1 VFRGRSGHAFVFRR
15 DTSREWDFRLRSERM
30 DATTTVFAGAA
41 KQVRMLASGEITSPE
56 LVELYLDRIARFDG
70 ELNAYRVVR
79 SVSARVEAVDAQRR
93 IDEGERLP
101 LLGVP
106 IAIKDDVDVTGELTA
121 WGTAAHGPAKVRDA
135 DVVRRLRDAGAI
147 VIGKTNVPEMT
158 IWPFTES
165 ATFGVTRNPWDPTR
179 SPGGSS
185 GGTAA
190 AVAAGLAP
198 LGLGSDGGGS
208 IRTPATWC
216 GLFGLK
222 PQRDRVPL
230 APHDDGWQGLIVNG
244 PITRTVEDAALFLDV
259 TTTTPL
265 PDGGFVAAAARPPVR
280 LRIAFST
287 KSPLGLAARVGI
299 AQQAAVT
306 EAVALLRSLGH
317 DVVER
322 SPDYAAMSA
331 GWNVTARYLRGIYDD
346 VATMPHPERL
356 EPRTRSMARAGGRI
370 SDYRI
375 GNVRAGE
382 AALTRRVNAIFEH
395 ADVILTPGTATGP
408 PRVGAFTKR
417 GAFTTVCAT
426 MGRSPFQAIFNA
438 TGQPAAVVP
447 WGLDR
452 TGLPTSVQLVGRPSD
467 EATLLA
473 LSAQIEAAHPWA
485 DRQPPI
491 S

>member
-1 VFRGRSGHAFVFRR
+1 
-15 DTSREWDFRLRSERM
+15 M
-30 DATTTVFAGAA
+30 DAARTVFAGAA
-41 KQVRMLASGEITSPE
+41 NQVRMLANGEITSPD
-56 LVELYLDRIARFDG
+56 LVELYLNRIARLDG
-70 ELNAYRVVR
+70 ELNAFRVVR
-79 SVSARVEAVDAQRR
+79 TEPARTEAAQAQHR
-93 IDEGERLP
+93 IDAGERLP

-106 IAIKDDVDVTGELTA
+106 IAIKDDVDVAGELTG
-121 WGTAAHGPAKVRDA
+121 WGTAAHGPVKLRDA

-165 ATFGVTRNPWDPTR
+165 ATFGMTRNPWDHTR

-190 AVAAGLAP
+190 AVAVGLAAF
-198 LGLGSDGGGS
+198 GLGTDGGGS

-216 GLFGLK
+216 GLFGIK

-230 APHDDGWQGLIVNG
+230 APHDDGWQGLIVIG

-265 PDGGFVAAAARPPVR
+265 PDGGFVAAAARRPGR

-287 KSPLGLAARVGI
+287 KSPLGLAARAGR
-299 AQQAAVT
+299 AQRAAVT
-306 EAVALLRSLGH
+306 EAVTLLRSFGH

-322 SPDYAAMSA
+322 TPDYAAMSG

-346 VATMPHPERL
+346 VATMPNPERL
-356 EPRTRSMARAGGRI
+356 EPRTRTMARAGRCI
-370 SDYRI
+370 SDQRI
-375 GNVRAGE
+375 AKVRASE
-382 AALTRRVNAIFEH
+382 AALARRVNANFDD
-395 ADVILTPGTATGP
+395 ADVLLTPGTASGP

-417 GAFTTVCAT
+417 GAFITFNAT
-426 MGRSPFQAIFNA
+426 MRRSPFQAIFNA

-447 WGLDR
+447 WGIDNM
-452 TGLPTSVQLVGRPSD
+452 GLPTSIQLIGRPSD

-473 LSAQIEAAHPWA
+473 LSAQIEDAHPWA
-485 DRQPPI
+485 ERRPDA

>member
-1 VFRGRSGHAFVFRR
+1 
-15 DTSREWDFRLRSERM
+15 M
-30 DATTTVFAGAA
+30 DAITTVFAGAA
-41 KQVRMLASGEITSPE
+41 KQVRMLASGDITSSE
-56 LVELYLDRIARFDG
+56 LVELYFERIARLDG

-79 SVSARVEAVDAQRR
+79 LASARVEAVDAQRR
-93 IDEGERLP
+93 LDAGERLP

-106 IAIKDDVDVTGELTA
+106 IAIKDDVDVAGELTA
-121 WGTAAHGPAKVRDA
+121 WGTAAHGPAKLRDA
-135 DVVRRLRDAGAI
+135 EVVRRLRDAGAI

-165 ATFGVTRNPWDPTR
+165 ATFGVTRNPWDPAR

-198 LGLGSDGGGS
+198 FGLGSDGGGS

-216 GLFGLK
+216 GLYGIK

-230 APHDDGWQGLIVNG
+230 GPHDDGWQGLIVNG

-259 TTTTPL
+259 TTTLPR
-265 PDGGFVAAAARPPVR
+265 PDGGFVAAAARTPVR

-287 KSPLGLAARVGI
+287 KSPLGLIARVGK
-299 AQQAAVT
+299 AQQAAVR
-306 EAVALLRSLGH
+306 EAAALLCSLGH

-322 SPDYAAMSA
+322 APDYAAMSA
-331 GWNVTARYLRGIYDD
+331 GWNVMARFLRGIHDD
-346 VATMPHPERL
+346 VEMMAHPERL

-370 SDYRI
+370 SDRRI
-375 GNVRAGE
+375 ASVRAGE
-382 AALTRRVNAIFEH
+382 AALTARVNAIFD
-395 ADVILTPGTATGP
+395 DVDVVLTPGTATGP

-417 GAFTTVCAT
+417 GAFITLNAT

-447 WGLDR
+447 WGLDGS
-452 TGLPTSVQLVGRPSD
+452 GLPTSVQLVGRPAD

-473 LSAQIEAAHPWA
+473 LSAQIESVRPWA
-485 DRQPPI
+485 DRRPPV